1 MSRLLVAALVAVAC
15 SPAQHIDP
23 GDPTRPDGP
32 GDPPPQVPA
41 KSLQNAR
48 QAFYAGRF
56 ITAASEL
63 DGVEEASAADLR
75 AAVSFFINGGEVSAL
90 STTLARLIRP
100 QQLALLANAVTAG
113 TPAGDYVHGRLMLGR
128 LHRGDEATLT
138 AARELRKRVVE
149 PTVSAALDRAVARW
163 TAIHSPGKQRGLG
176 VLLPLSGPHK
186 ALGEAAL
193 RSIKLGA
200 GRGARLIVRDTR
212 GDADAAA
219 ALVDDLVLKRD
230 VVGILG
236 PLGSFES
243 TAAARRAAELGVPI
257 LVLAHRDGIAS
268 GPPIFSSRVSASQQ
282 GTRLARYAVREMNLK
297 RFGLAI
303 SDTPYGWALAG
314 AFWNELVGLDAQVM
328 TVVTYERGTSAP
340 REVVRRLV
348 SGKKGKVDFQALLI
362 ADDYTAVRKLTPF
375 LPFWG
380 VKVRRSPR
388 SGGVQLLGG
397 HGWNHRK
404 IIDEAERQTE
414 NAVFCD
420 TFFPSEDNSRVQAFV
435 RKFYAEYREPPTSL
449 EAEVYDASALM
460 ARALAKGGDSREALL
475 SALQGLKRHRGVTGT
490 FRFDDK
496 GAVVK
501 DVTILTV
508 DQDTIRP
515 RNSERE
521 ERASR

>member
-1 MSRLLVAALVAVAC
+1 MSRLVFAALVAVAC

-23 GDPTRPDGP
+23 GDPIQTDKPEDTT
-32 GDPPPQVPA
+32 PPVAA
-41 KSLQNAR
+41 KSLRNAR
-48 QAFYAGRF
+48 AAFYAGRF
-56 ITAASEL
+56 KAAAAEL
-63 DGVEEASAADLR
+63 DGVEDPSADDLR
-75 AAVSFFINGGEVSAL
+75 AAVLFFMHGGGLEAL
-90 STTLARLIRP
+90 APTLSRVLRP
-100 QQLALLANAVTAG
+100 NQLAQLAKAVTVG
-113 TPAGDYVHGRLMLGR
+113 TPGGDYVHGRLMLRR
-128 LHRGDEATLT
+128 LHTGDDAALRS
-138 AARELRKRVVE
+138 ARELRKRVVE
-149 PTVSAALDRAVARW
+149 PTVAAALERALAQW
-163 TAIHSPGKQRGLG
+163 SAIHSPGKKGSLG

-200 GRGARLIVRDTR
+200 GRGARLIVKDTR

-219 ALVDDLVLKRD
+219 ALVDELVLKRD

-236 PLGSFES
+236 PLGAFES
-243 TAAARRAAELGVPI
+243 TAAAQRAAELGVPI

-282 GTRLARYAVREMNLK
+282 GTRLARYAVTEMNLK

-314 AFWNELVGLDAQVM
+314 AFWNELVVAGAQVT

-348 SGKKGKVDFQALLI
+348 SGKKGQVDFQALLI
-362 ADDYTAVRKLTPF
+362 ADDHTAVRKLTPF

-388 SGGVQLLGG
+388 SSGVQLLGG

-404 IIDEAERQTE
+404 IIDEAERLTE

-420 TFFPSEDNSRVQAFV
+420 TFFPSEENSRVQAFV

-449 EAEVYDASALM
+449 EAEVYDASAVM
-460 ARALAKGGDSREALL
+460 VRALAKGGDSRKALL
-475 SALQGLKRHRGVTGT
+475 AALVGLKRHRGVTGT
-490 FRFDDK
+490 FRFDDS

-521 ERASR
+521 ERSSR